1 MIEIEIKPREVVIK
15 GHAQSAPAGQ
25 DLVCCAVS
33 TLYYSLV
40 ANLLANVKDKDD
52 VEFDGKKGNARV
64 KVKDFNRECH
74 RCFKFF
80 KIAVVELQKQHKKY
94 IKIL

>member
-1 MIEIEIKPREVVIK
+1 MIEIEIKPREVTIK
-15 GHAQSAPAGQ
+15 GHAESAPSGQ

-33 TLYYSLV
+33 TLYYALV
-40 ANLLANVKDKDD
+40 ANLLDNVKDKDQ

-64 KVKDFNRECH
+64 KVKEFNRECH
-74 RCFKFF
+74 RSFRFF
-80 KIAVVELQKQHKKY
+80 KIAVRELEKQYKKY